1 MNKFLE
7 GQKLLKLTQEVIY
20 HLGRLV
26 TSEEDERIIKTS

>member
-20 HLGRLV
+20 DLDRLV